1 MPDIT
6 YRANLSSASFPLVSE
21 YHGRTIIVPGP
32 DNTYNRLVGS
42 QDISDRDIGIPQLY
56 YAHNV
61 LPVTN
66 GFHSV
71 SYKTDLPIDALG
83 TRVTQIYSFYNLGK
97 DGLVGFRGTQ
107 VVACTDGF
115 PWTAVGIVLD
125 PNSTYRHTK
134 GTVNGQSYLFSYGVS
149 GPAAGSSTCHTIN
162 LSTFIA
168 TPVALSGLS
177 GVTTGIS
184 AVSGYLLAF
193 SDTAIA
199 WSSLT
204 DATDFVPS
212 LTTGAGG
219 ANVQEVKGKIVAV
232 KASGFGA
239 VIYTETNAVAITYTG
254 NARYPFSF
262 EEIKAAGG
270 SLDYTQPD
278 RYITE
283 DASASAQIAIT
294 TNGLQSLGP
303 KSATSILPELNDF
316 LQCAYYEDFNES
328 TRQFSRIQYGP
339 GGLLALSLELN
350 LIAGRYITLSYG
362 PPGTVDSPYTYV
374 IIYDLNLK
382 RYGKLKYSHVSCFE
396 NNHQALPTEPAS
408 YANIGLSGMQGQIE
422 HPYISNAPS
431 AGSGV
436 FLLGKYQYIRTRMLA
451 LNYVSVENI
460 RPEDTVACYDWCS
473 IDGKTTTEFAGY
485 LDPASAGTQRF
496 FAFSCAGVNH
506 SILFMGPLNLTSL
519 CLEFF
524 NHGKA

>member
-1 MPDIT
+1 MADIT

-21 YHGRTIIVPGP
+21 YHGRTIIIPGP

-42 QDISDRDIGIPQLY
+42 QDVSDRDVGIPQLY

-61 LPVTN
+61 LPVTG
-66 GFHSV
+66 GFHTV
-71 SYKTDLPIDALG
+71 TYKTDLPRDSLG
-83 TRVTQIYSFYNLGK
+83 TRVTQVFPWYNLGK
-97 DGLVGFRGTQ
+97 DGLLGFRGTQ

-115 PWTAVGIVLD
+115 PWTAVGITLD
-125 PNSTYRHTK
+125 GSSTYRHTK

-149 GPAAGSSTCHTIN
+149 GPAAGSATCHTIN

-168 TPVALSGLS
+168 TPVVLSGLS
-177 GVTTGIS
+177 GVITGIA

-204 DATDFVPS
+204 DPTDFVPS
-212 LTTGAGG
+212 LITGAGG
-219 ANVQEVKGKIVAV
+219 ANVQEVKGRIVAA

-239 VIYTETNAVAITYTG
+239 VIYTETNAVALTYTG
-254 NARYPFSF
+254 NSRYPFTF

-270 SLDYTQPD
+270 CLDYTQPD
-278 RYITE
+278 RFITE

-316 LQCAYYEDFNES
+316 LQCAYYEDFNEA
-328 TRQFSRIQYGP
+328 TRTFSRTQYGP
-339 GGLLALSLELN
+339 TGLLGFSLELN

-382 RYGKLKYSHVSCFE
+382 RYGKLKYTHVSCFE
-396 NNHQALPTEPAS
+396 NNHQALPTEPAY
-408 YANIGLSGMQGQIE
+408 YANIGLAGMAGQIE
-422 HPYISNAPS
+422 HPYISNAPG

-436 FLLGKYQYIRTRMLA
+436 ILLGKYQYVRARMLA

-460 RPEDTVACYDWCS
+460 RPEDTIQCYDLCS
-473 IDGKTTTEFAGY
+473 LDGKTTTEYAGY
-485 LDPASAGTQRF
+485 PYEITGTQRF
-496 FAFSCAGVNH
+496 FSFSCVGTNH
-506 SILFMGPLNLTSL
+506 SILFIGPINLTSL

>member
-1 MPDIT
+1 MATVT
-6 YRANLSSASFPLVSE
+6 YRANLSSASFPLISE

-71 SYKTDLPIDALG
+71 SYKTDLPIDSLG

-97 DGLVGFRGTQ
+97 DGLIGFRGTQ

-115 PWTAVGIVLD
+115 PWTAVGITLD
-125 PNSTYRHTK
+125 PTSTYRHTK
-134 GTVNGQSYLFSYGVS
+134 GTVNGESYLFSYGTS
-149 GPAAGSSTCHTIN
+149 GPAAGTSTCHRIN

-168 TPVALSGLS
+168 TPVVLSGLS
-177 GVTTGIS
+177 GVTTGIA
-184 AVSGYLLAF
+184 AVAGYMIAF

-204 DATDFVPS
+204 DPTDFVPS
-212 LTTGAGG
+212 LITGAGG
-219 ANVQEVKGKIVAV
+219 ANVQEVKGRIVAV

-254 NARYPFSF
+254 NSRYPFTF

-270 SLDYTQPD
+270 CLDYTQPD
-278 RYITE
+278 RFITE

-328 TRQFSRIQYGP
+328 TRAFSRTQYGP
-339 GGLLALSLELN
+339 SGISGLQIELN

-362 PPGTVDSPYTYV
+362 PPGTVYTPYTYV

-382 RYGKLKYSHVSCFE
+382 RYGKLKYTHVSCFE
-396 NNHQALPTEPAS
+396 NNHQALPTDTTS

-422 HPYISNAPS
+422 HPYISNSPG

-436 FLLGKYQYIRTRMLA
+436 LLLGKYQYVRTRMLA
-451 LNYVSVENI
+451 INYVYLENI
-460 RPEDTVACYDWCS
+460 RPEDEFKCYDWAS
-473 IDGKTTTEFAGY
+473 IDGKIPQEFEGY
-485 LDPASAGTQRF
+485 LDPDSAGTQRSYI
-496 FAFSCAGVNH
+496 FSCVGTNH
-506 SILFMGPLNLTSL
+506 SLLLIGPINLTSL
-519 CLEFF
+519 VIEFF
-524 NHGKA
+524 NHGKS